1 MVTTCMHTLST
12 GVELE
17 CRTSGE
23 PGQPLLLFLHGFPEG
38 AFIWD
43 GLLEQFGSRYRC
55 VAPNLRGYGRSSQP
69 TAISDYR
76 AKYLVEDLATLIA
89 LESPAK
95 RAACVIAHDWGGAVA
110 WGLANRYPQQ
120 LERLLILNSPHPG
133 SFLRELQSNPV
144 QQSASQ
150 YMHFLRRPDAPELLA
165 ENGWQRMLGFFQN
178 PDGSMP
184 AWLTPE
190 RQQQYREHWDLGVHG
205 ACMFYAASPL
215 VPPRPGGSADELQDI
230 RELSLP
236 DEMLHIPVPVR
247 ILWGD
252 SDLAL
257 QPALLHGLEQWV
269 PQLEIEHLQGC
280 SHWVVHERPEA
291 VQRALAKFL
300 LAPVRS

>member
-76 AKYLVEDLATLIA
+76 AKYLVEDLAALIA